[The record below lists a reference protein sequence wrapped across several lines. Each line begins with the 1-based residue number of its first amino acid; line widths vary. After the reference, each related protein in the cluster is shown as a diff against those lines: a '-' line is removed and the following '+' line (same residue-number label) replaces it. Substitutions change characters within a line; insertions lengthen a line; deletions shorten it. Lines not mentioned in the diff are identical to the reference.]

1 MRTVT
6 WTRKASFQLQEI
18 YLYIADD
25 SPQNAEKIILN
36 VLSKAD
42 DIVGKEEKYPIDK
55 FRKNNKGD
63 FRAFEIYRIRVSYQ
77 ILEHEILIVRVRSTS
92 QKPLKY

>member
-42 DIVGKEEKYPIDK
+42 DIVGKEEKYP
-55 FRKNNKGD
+55 
-63 FRAFEIYRIRVSYQ
+63 FEIYRIRVSYQ